1 MDKKDNMKKEKNN
14 HTANTN
20 RNAATIQ
27 TRDLVLLKNNSKAD
41 KLTPAYQPVPL
52 QSHFVIS

>member
-1 MDKKDNMKKEKNN
+1 MKKEKIKQ
-14 HTANTN
+14 TADTN

-27 TRDLVLLKNNSKAD
+27 KRDLVLLKNNSKAD